1 MSSHPEARSSSL
13 IAAVVAVTFGSV
25 LVPATLAGQESEMEA
40 ATAALEWRQIGPT
53 IMGGRVADIAG
64 VESDPSTF
72 YVGTAT
78 GGVWKT
84 INGGTTFEPVFEDQ
98 PTSSIGDVTVAPS
111 NPNVVWVGSGEP
123 QNRQSSPWG
132 MGVFRSTDAGR
143 TWTHLGLEDTQ
154 HISRIQVHPRNP
166 DVAYVAAVGHLW
178 GPNPER
184 GVYRTTDGG
193 ATWDQVLYVDENTG
207 TIDLAMD
214 PNDPM
219 TLFAA
224 MYQRQRTLGGF
235 NGGGP
240 GSGIYRTLDG
250 GDTWTE
256 LTEGL
261 PEGDM
266 GRIGLDIFRG
276 NSNMVFA
283 IIEGDK
289 RVPGQR
295 FGGFGPGNPD
305 GKNGVYRS
313 TDRGD
318 TWEKISSTNN
328 RPMYYSQIRVDP
340 TDAER
345 IYLGGSSLYRSSD
358 GGRNFTSDAAAGVHS
373 DHHALWID
381 PSNSN
386 HLILGGD
393 GGVSVSWDRSDN
405 WRQLMNLPISQFYEI
420 GVDNREPYHVCGGLQ
435 DNGSW
440 CAPSDTWSTQG
451 IRTRDWY
458 NIGGG
463 DGFFTVMHPTEP
475 VVFAESQGGNI
486 MRVNLVTHEQLRMRP
501 IGRPVANDEG
511 EDEMPEFRFN
521 WDSPI
526 LLSAH
531 DENTIYH
538 GGNVVFKTTDMGQNW
553 EQISDDLTKAID
565 RDELFIMGVK
575 GSEGMMSR
583 NDGTSTFGNL
593 VSLAES
599 PLDADLLYAGS
610 DDGNL
615 HVTRDGGATW
625 TNVAANMPG
634 LPDQAYI
641 TRIVASH
648 ADAGTVWAA
657 ADNHRND
664 DFTPYVYVSNDSG
677 QTWRSITAGLPDG
690 WTMNAIVQHPR
701 AANLLFAGNEVGI
714 YFSIDAGE
722 SWSPLQ
728 NNLPTVPVDDIKIQ
742 ARENDLVIGTHGRG
756 IWIMDDITPLEHMSQ
771 AVLASDAHLYPTQSA
786 VVYNAWT
793 PQGWTPGVWVA
804 PNPAAGARIR
814 YWLGSELQADEVVA
828 EEGSEEESG
837 ETEQPVAASG
847 SGAAGQ
853 ENITPRRTGRIDRS
867 EANGGEANG
876 GKATITIADAD
887 GDVIREL
894 EGGGARGLNEVIWD
908 LRIEPAYEQQGGG
921 GGFRG
926 GFFGGGGGARGPRV
940 LPGTYTVRL
949 DAGDETMET
958 TVEVRLDPR
967 VEISRADLLA
977 RQQAMH
983 RAFLLAKPVNDA
995 SEAISDIRKQLET
1008 LRDHV
1013 SGHDDAPET
1022 LGDEIDAIGEELDE
1036 INDELGDIRR
1046 GAGARSGIER
1056 VHSAPT
1062 ADALFQIERG
1072 WGALPGAI
1080 ERLNTLITSRVP
1092 ALHDMVSEAGLRP
1105 KIGDPIEVPIPPGR

>member
-1 MSSHPEARSSSL
+1 MSSYPKARASL
-13 IAAVVAVTFGSV
+13 LVAAVTAVTFGSV
-25 LVPATLAGQESEMEA
+25 LSVGLVAQESPMEE
-40 ATAALEWRQIGPT
+40 ATAALEWRLVGPT
-53 IMGGRVADIAG
+53 IMGGRVADLAV

-84 INGGTTFEPVFEDQ
+84 INAGTTFEPIFDDQ
-98 PTSSIGDVTVAPS
+98 PTASIGDVTVAPS

-143 TWTHLGLEDTQ
+143 TWTHLGLENTH

-193 ATWDQVLYVDENTG
+193 ASWDHVLYVDENTG

-250 GDTWTE
+250 GDNWTE
-256 LTEGL
+256 MTEGL

-283 IIEGDK
+283 IVEADK
-289 RVPGQR
+289 RVPGQG
-295 FGGFGPGNPD
+295 FGGFGGGGNPD
-305 GKNGVYRS
+305 AKNGIYRS
-313 TDRGD
+313 TDRGE
-318 TWEKISSTNN
+318 TWEKISNTNN

-340 TDAER
+340 TDSER
-345 IYLGGSSLYRSSD
+345 IYLGGSNLFRSSD
-358 GGRNFTSDAAAGVHS
+358 GGRNFTPDAAAGVHS

-381 PSNSN
+381 PSNSD
-386 HLILGGD
+386 HLILAGD

-405 WRQLMNLPISQFYEI
+405 WRQLMNLPLAQFYEI

-440 CAPSDTWSTQG
+440 CAPSDTWSNQG

-501 IGRPVANDEG
+501 IGRPVMNDEG
-511 EDEMPEFRFN
+511 EEDMPEFRFN

-526 LLSAH
+526 LLSTH
-531 DENTIYH
+531 DDNTVYH
-538 GGNVVFKTTDMGQNW
+538 GGNVVFKTTDMGQSW

-599 PLDADLLYAGS
+599 PLDADVLYAGS

-615 HVTRDGGATW
+615 HVTRDGGTNWA
-625 TNVAANMPG
+625 NVAADMPG

-657 ADNHRND
+657 ADDHRND
-664 DFTPYVYVSNDSG
+664 NFAPYVYVSNDFG
-677 QTWRSITAGLPDG
+677 QTWRSITTGLPDG
-690 WTMNAIVQHPR
+690 WSMNAIAQHPR

-714 YFSIDAGE
+714 YFSIDAGD
-722 SWSPLQ
+722 SWHPLR
-728 NNLPTVPVDDIKIQ
+728 NNLPTVPVDDITIQ

-756 IWIMDDITPLEHMSQ
+756 AWIMDDITPLEHMSQ
-771 AVLASDAHLYPTQSA
+771 AILASNVHLFPAQSA
-786 VVYNAWT
+786 VAYNTWT

-814 YWLGSELQADEVVA
+814 YWLGSELEAEEMVAA
-828 EEGSEEESG
+828 EEGDDMD
-837 ETEQPVAASG
+837 QPVAG
-847 SGAAGQ
+847 SGPNGQ
-853 ENITPRRTGRIDRS
+853 DNVTPRRTGMIDRS
-867 EANGGEANG
+867 ADNG
-876 GKATITIADAD
+876 GKATITIVGSD
-887 GDVIREL
+887 GNVIREL
-894 EGGGARGLNEVIWD
+894 EGGGSRGLHEVIWD
-908 LRIEPAYEQQGGG
+908 LRVEPAYEQQGGG
-921 GGFRG
+921 GGFG
-926 GFFGGGGGARGPRV
+926 GFFRGAGAQGPRV

-949 DAGDETMET
+949 DAGGETLET

-967 VEISRADLLA
+967 VEISRSDLMA
-977 RQQAMH
+977 RQEAMH
-983 RAFLLAKPVNDA
+983 RSFLLAGPVHDA
-995 SEAISDIRKQLET
+995 SEAIGDMREQLDAIGDQ
-1008 LRDHV
+1008 LDA
-1013 SGHDDAPET
+1013 HDDAPET
-1022 LGDEIDAIGEELDE
+1022 LGDEVDAIREELDE
-1036 INDELGDIRR
+1036 INDDLGDARS
-1046 GAGARSGIER
+1046 GAGARGGIER

-1072 WGALPGAI
+1072 WDALPGAI
-1080 ERLNTLITSRVP
+1080 QRLNTLITSRMP
-1092 ALHDMVSEAGLRP
+1092 ALHTLVSDAGLRP
-1105 KIGDPIEVPIPPGR
+1105 DMGDPIEVPVPPRGR